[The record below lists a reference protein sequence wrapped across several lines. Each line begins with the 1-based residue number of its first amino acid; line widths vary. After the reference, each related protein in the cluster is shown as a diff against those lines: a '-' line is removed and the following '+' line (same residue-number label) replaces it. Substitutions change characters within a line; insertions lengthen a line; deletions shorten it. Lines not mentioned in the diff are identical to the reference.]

1 MTAILW
7 FRQDLRLADNAA
19 LSAIAQNHTNF
30 LPVYIWDETNPHPM
44 GGAQQWWLHHSL
56 AALDKSLQEKYGA
69 PLLLL
74 KGNPQDLLQ
83 QIVTSTKATSLF
95 WNRCYEPH
103 AIQRDTKIKE
113 HFKTQLSVQS
123 SNGSLLFEPWEV
135 LNQSEKPFRVFTP
148 FYKACLSRLKP
159 AEPSGTPTGL
169 KGISCSVKSHTLSD
183 WNLLPTQPNWAKGF
197 DPVWTPGEKGAHAQ
211 LKKFLDHG
219 LHDYGK
225 GRDFP
230 AQESVSRL
238 SPHLH
243 FGEISPHQAWYAAQD
258 SDATPQNIAKFQS
271 ELGWREF
278 SYYLLFHF
286 PTLPKENFNPTFDQF
301 QWVNNRAHL
310 TAWQKGK
317 TGYPL
322 VDAGMRQLWATGW
335 MHNRVRM
342 VVASFLTK
350 HLLIHWHKGADW
362 FWDTLVD
369 GDLASNSMGWQWV
382 AGSGPDAAPYFRIFN
397 PILQSV
403 KFDPKGDYI
412 RQWVPELKNLSDK
425 DLHAPWEASITTLK
439 QAGITLGDTYPRPI
453 VDHDTARQKAL
464 GLYQGLKS

>member
-7 FRQDLRLADNAA
+7 FRQDLRLADNPA
-19 LSAIAQNHTNF
+19 LSALAQVHTSF
-30 LPVYIWDETNPHPM
+30 IPLYIWDETSPHAM
-44 GGAQQWWLHHSL
+44 GGAQKWWLHHSL
-56 AALDKSLQEKYGA
+56 VSLDKSLKEKYNA

-74 KGNPQDLLQ
+74 KGNPQKILETV
-83 QIVTSTKATSLF
+83 IEKTKANALF
-95 WNRCYEPH
+95 WNRCYDPH

-113 HFKTQLSVQS
+113 HFKNKLSVES
-123 SNGSLLFEPWEV
+123 FNGSLLWEPWEI
-135 LNQSEKPFRVFTP
+135 LNQSKKPFRVFTP
-148 FYKACLSRLKP
+148 YYKACLAAVKP
-159 AEPSGTPTGL
+159 AEPSSKPKGL
-169 KGISCSVKSHTLSD
+169 KGLSSSFKSQTLDD
-183 WNLLPTQPNWAKGF
+183 WKLLPTQPNWAKGF
-197 DPVWTPGEKGAHAQ
+197 EGVWNPGEKGGQAQ
-211 LKKFLDHG
+211 LNKFLNHG
-219 LHDYGK
+219 LHHYDK

-230 AQESVSRL
+230 GQDNVSRL

-243 FGEISPHQAWYAAQD
+243 FGEVSPHQAWYAAQD
-258 SDATPQNIAKFQS
+258 SEASPKNIAKFQS

-286 PTLPKENFNPTFDQF
+286 PTLPKENFNPTFNEF
-301 QWVNNRAHL
+301 QWTQNKSHL
-310 TAWQKGK
+310 TAWQKGL

-369 GDLASNSMGWQWV
+369 ADLANNSMGWQWV

-397 PILQSV
+397 PILQSL

-412 RQWVPELKNLSDK
+412 RQWIPELKNLSDK
-425 DLHAPWEASITTLK
+425 DIHAPWQASAQTL
-439 QAGITLGDTYPRPI
+439 AAAHITLGKTYPHPI
-453 VDHDTARQKAL
+453 VDHDTARKKAL
-464 GLYQGLKS
+464 HAYQNLKN